1 LQVQAGWLPPGGGQ
15 QLAQAS
21 GELAY
26 RPTEWVA
33 GSRALSWLRLPL
45 PAGMPAYATL
55 VMRLVDAAN
64 GQPLAASGSDSEGW
78 LTLPLP

>member
-1 LQVQAGWLPPGGGQ
+1 VQAGWLPPDGGQ

-33 GSRALSWLRLPL
+33 GSRALSSLRLPL
-45 PAGMPAYATL
+45 PAGLPPDVNLA
-55 VMRLVDAAN
+55 VRVVDQAN
-64 GQPLAASGSDSEGW
+64 GLPLAADGSDADGW
-78 LTLPLP
+78 LSLPTP